1 MVVAVIAALAS
12 AFCFALGAAL
22 QHREA
27 LDVPCAHVA
36 DVRLLWKLCR
46 RPWWL
51 AGTVADLGSMSL
63 HVFALSLGSLALVQP
78 LGVTGLVFAIP
89 LAALLR
95 RQRIRRLDIL
105 AALAVVAGLVTLLKA
120 MPSNPTTIVPG
131 AWPVVWTLVAVLAL
145 VSTLTLGAHFAP
157 GRPRALLLAA
167 AAGTAFGLT
176 AVLVRTLL
184 VAVREPGSAPVVFS
198 VSVAIALLGPYGY
211 LLLQSAYRAGH
222 FAASIAANT
231 VLNPLVAV
239 VVGGLLLHEELPSGT
254 ASLILIAAAIV
265 VICGGVALL
274 VRSPA
279 ILSLAPA
286 DEHRE
291 DQIQD
296 SDPDQVPILAGARE
310 SAG

>member
-1 MVVAVIAALAS
+1 VVVAVIAALTS

-27 LDVPCAHVA
+27 LDVPSAHVA
-36 DVRLLWKLCR
+36 DVRLLWKLCQ

-51 AGTVADLGSMSL
+51 AGTVADLCSMSL
-63 HVFALSLGSLALVQP
+63 HVFALSLGTLALVQP

-89 LAALLR
+89 LAAMIR

-105 AALAVVAGLVTLLKA
+105 AALAVVAGLITLLKA
-120 MPSNPTTIVPG
+120 LPSNPTTIVPG
-131 AWPVVWTLVAVLAL
+131 VWSVIWTLVGVVVL
-145 VSTLTLGAHFAP
+145 VSALTLGAHFAP

-184 VAVREPGSAPVVFS
+184 ISVRQPGSTPVVIA

-211 LLLQSAYRAGH
+211 LLLQGAYRAGH
-222 FAASIAANT
+222 FAASIAATT

-239 VVGGLLLHEELPSGT
+239 LAGGLLLRERLPGGVT
-254 ASLILIAAAIV
+254 ALV
-265 VICGGVALL
+265 VIGAAVLLICVGVGLL
-274 VRSPA
+274 VGSPA
-279 ILSLAPA
+279 ILSLAPP
-286 DEHRE
+286 DERE
-291 DQIQD
+291 HQD
-296 SDPDQVPILAGARE
+296 TQPDQVPAMAGARG
-310 SAG
+310 SSG

>member
-1 MVVAVIAALAS
+1 MVIAVIAALTS

-27 LDVPCAHVA
+27 LVVPSAHVA

-51 AGTVADLGSMSL
+51 AGTVADLGSMTL
-63 HVFALSLGSLALVQP
+63 HIFALSLGTLALVQP

-95 RQRIRRLDIL
+95 RQRIRRLDIV
-105 AALAVVAGLVTLLKA
+105 AALAVVAGLITLLKTL
-120 MPSNPTTIVPG
+120 PSNPTTALPSALSVIWMV
-131 AWPVVWTLVAVLAL
+131 AAVLGL
-145 VSTLTLGAHFAP
+145 VSALTLGAHFAP

-167 AAGTAFGLT
+167 AAGTAFGMT

-184 VAVREPGSAPVVFS
+184 LASREPGSAPVVVA
-198 VSVAIALLGPYGY
+198 VSIAIALLGPYGY
-211 LLLQSAYRAGH
+211 LLLQGAYRAGH
-222 FAASIAANT
+222 FAASIAATT

-239 VVGGLLLHEELPSGT
+239 LAGGLLLHEKLPSGT
-254 ASLILIAAAIV
+254 SALVLIAAAAV

-279 ILSLAPA
+279 ILSLAPTEECP
-286 DEHRE
+286 EHHAE
-291 DQIQD
+291 TEQAH
-296 SDPDQVPILAGARE
+296 VPAMAGAR
-310 SAG
+310 G

>member
-1 MVVAVIAALAS
+1 MVVAVLAALAS

-27 LDVPCAHVA
+27 LVVPSAHVA
-36 DVRLLWKLCR
+36 DVRLLWKLCH

-63 HVFALSLGSLALVQP
+63 HILALSLGTLALVQP

-89 LAALLR
+89 LAAVLR

-105 AALAVVAGLVTLLKA
+105 AAVGVVGGLIALLKSLPSNASAGVPSVWSVVWMVAG
-120 MPSNPTTIVPG
+120 
-131 AWPVVWTLVAVLAL
+131 VLAA
-145 VSTLTLGAHFAP
+145 VTALTFGAHLAP
-157 GRPRALLLAA
+157 GRPRALLLAG

-184 VAVREPGSAPVVFS
+184 ISVRQPASGPVVIAG
-198 VSVAIALLGPYGY
+198 SVAIALLGPYGY
-211 LLLQSAYRAGH
+211 LLLQGAYRAGH
-222 FAASIAANT
+222 FAASIAATT

-239 VVGGLLLHEELPSGT
+239 VAGGLLLHERLPTGPGHLSVIGG
-254 ASLILIAAAIV
+254 AVL

-279 ILSLAPA
+279 ILSLAPVE
-286 DEHRE
+286 EHPTQE
-291 DQIQD
+291 DD
-296 SDPDQVPILAGARE
+296 ARPHVVEMAGARADSE
-310 SAG
+310 

>member
-1 MVVAVIAALAS
+1 MVLAVIAALAS

-27 LDVPCAHVA
+27 LVVPSAHVA
-36 DVRLLWKLCR
+36 DIRLLWKLCQ

-63 HVFALSLGSLALVQP
+63 HILALSLGTLALVQP

-89 LAALLR
+89 LAAVLR

-105 AALAVVAGLVTLLKA
+105 AAIGVVGGLIGLLKSL
-120 MPSNPTTIVPG
+120 PSNASTTVPS
-131 AWPVVWTLVAVLAL
+131 AWSVVWMLLAVLAL
-145 VSTLTLGAHFAP
+145 VTALTLGAHFAP

-184 VAVREPGSAPVVFS
+184 ISVREPGAGQVVVA
-198 VSVAIALLGPYGY
+198 VSIAIALLGPYGY
-211 LLLQSAYRAGH
+211 LLLQGAYRAGH
-222 FAASIAANT
+222 FAASIAATT
-231 VLNPLVAV
+231 VLNPVVAV
-239 VVGGLLLHEELPSGT
+239 VAGGLLLHERLPSGLGQ
-254 ASLILIAAAIV
+254 LIWIGVAVLA
-265 VICGGVALL
+265 ICGGVALL

-279 ILSLAPA
+279 ILSLAPT
-286 DEHRE
+286 EERPT
-291 DQIQD
+291 QD
-296 SDPDQVPILAGARE
+296 DPRGQKVTEMAGARP
-310 SAG
+310 SSH